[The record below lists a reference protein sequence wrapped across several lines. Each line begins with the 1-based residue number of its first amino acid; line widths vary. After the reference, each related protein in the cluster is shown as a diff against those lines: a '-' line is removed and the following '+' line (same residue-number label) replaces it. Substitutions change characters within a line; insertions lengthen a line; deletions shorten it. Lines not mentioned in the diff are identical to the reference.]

1 MHCFLL
7 VKDMLKAL
15 ISKYAPI
22 TYLDKDDPPF
32 FYGKEVKMTK
42 FHQ

>member
-15 ISKYAPI
+15 ISKYAI